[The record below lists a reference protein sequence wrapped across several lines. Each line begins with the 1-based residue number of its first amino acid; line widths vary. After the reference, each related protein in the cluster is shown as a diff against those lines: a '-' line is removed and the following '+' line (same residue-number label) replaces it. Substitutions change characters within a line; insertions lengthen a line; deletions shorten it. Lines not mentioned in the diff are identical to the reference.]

1 MLPIPDETISYE
13 IQLLEQIAISNQL
26 IFCAIIAGIIAFAL
40 DKLLPY

>member
-1 MLPIPDETISYE
+1 MLPIPNENVSYE

-26 IFCAIIAGIIAFAL
+26 VFCAIIAAIIAFAF